1 MLPDSCAI
9 ASKFLRSRQP
19 LKPRAST
26 NRFCAQAARSRN
38 GLSGVR
44 AVITEP
50 RRERFHCKTPGK
62 RRRKRPVQPTPSLS
76 HTLLPSLSLPYT
88 ICTVFRCICV
98 HLASNISTGK
108 TAPGFGRWRNEKAA
122 SMCLFCVHE
131 RYRRLA
137 DDLKKAKCQTLAQ
150 ISLPTATLS
159 SYGSD
164 EMVHQV
170 SSRPDSNDN
179 TTTHCHHLAAFHLPP
194 VVKTVLY
201 DFSKLTGLF
210 FSLCAPCKK
219 SMGSLRWKYA
229 EVYKDLDE
237 PWRDRT
243 KLGGWNDIVADNE
256 TGRCSVLRKI
266 FSMTTISG
274 YTGAPLRVSR
284 ILFIFLLKGRFL
296 GISRNL
302 LFLGDMQKKISGI
315 VGYFRAYCIAW
326 M

>member
-76 HTLLPSLSLPYT
+76 LTHFYPLFLFLTQSVLCLGVFV
-88 ICTVFRCICV
+88 CTWRVTFPPARPLRFFV
-98 HLASNISTGK
+98 
-108 TAPGFGRWRNEKAA
+108 RWRNEKAA
-122 SMCLFCVHE
+122 SVRLFCAHE

-150 ISLPTATLS
+150 ISLPTAILS
-159 SYGSD
+159 SCGSD
-164 EMVHQV
+164 ETVHQV

-179 TTTHCHHLAAFHLPP
+179 HHPLPP
-194 VVKTVLY
+194 PCCFSSASSRKNYALRFLETDRSLLFPSCTVQ
-201 DFSKLTGLF
+201 
-210 FSLCAPCKK
+210 
-219 SMGSLRWKYA
+219 
-229 EVYKDLDE
+229 EVY
-237 PWRDRT
+237 
-243 KLGGWNDIVADNE
+243 G
-256 TGRCSVLRKI
+256 
-266 FSMTTISG
+266 
-274 YTGAPLRVSR
+274 
-284 ILFIFLLKGRFL
+284 
-296 GISRNL
+296 
-302 LFLGDMQKKISGI
+302 
-315 VGYFRAYCIAW
+315 
-326 M
+326 